1 MGCLDHNSITTDENG
16 SNTKNRENKKLQNEE
31 EPSQL
36 HPKEEVPEF
45 EGVTRFCAELVYE
58 INKVRNKPS
67 SYSEKISNN
76 KSNFNGLIFKTPNSK
91 YNDKTKE
98 GVAAYEEAEQFLKT
112 CPENQNE
119 LIPSVGLCR
128 IALDFLKEFND
139 NGIEIDKVDNIDIK
153 KITSKYGLCSGN
165 LCKLIASG
173 GDELERIVINLIVC
187 DGDQNREQRNK
198 LFDKSFKKIGV
209 AHGKH
214 PIYRYISIFILS
226 TDFENKNDQDDVL
239 DI

>member
-1 MGCLDHNSITTDENG
+1 MGCLGHNSIPTDENG

-31 EPSQL
+31 PSKL

-153 KITSKYGLCSGN
+153 KITAKYGLCSGN

>member
-1 MGCLDHNSITTDENG
+1 LGCLGDNSVQTEQNG
-16 SNTKNRENKKLQNEE
+16 STSENKENKKGNKEDV
-31 EPSQL
+31 SHL
-36 HPKEEVPEF
+36 HSKEEIPEF
-45 EGVTRFCAELVYE
+45 EGITRFCSELIYE

-67 SYSEKISNN
+67 SYSEFISKN

-112 CPENQNE
+112 CPENQND

-128 IALDFLKEFND
+128 IAQEFLKEFND
-139 NGIEIDKVDNIDIK
+139 NGIEIDKVDKIDIK
-153 KITSKYGLCSGN
+153 KIIDKYGKCSGN
-165 LCKLIASG
+165 LCKLIACG

-198 LFDKSFKKIGV
+198 LFDESFKKIGV

-226 TDFENKNDQDDVL
+226 TDLENKNDQDDVL